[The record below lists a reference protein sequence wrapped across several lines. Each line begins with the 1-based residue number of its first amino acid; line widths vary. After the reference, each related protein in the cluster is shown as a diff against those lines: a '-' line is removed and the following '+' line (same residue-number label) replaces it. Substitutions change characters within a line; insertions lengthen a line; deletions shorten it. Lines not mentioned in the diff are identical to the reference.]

1 MNKPN
6 TKKIQSTKTADIA
19 AIIGSYHGAP
29 HTILGP
35 HTIIQKGQTTTVVR
49 VFRPLDSQVWLLNL
63 ADGSRHAMSLI
74 HKAGF
79 FELTMHNESA
89 DLLRYRLI
97 VQGGDGHQ
105 YELEDP
111 YAFPPMLTEYDLHL
125 HGQGNFQQ
133 SYEKLGAQ
141 VRTLEYAIGDANVTG
156 INFAVWAPNAQR
168 VSVIGPFN
176 DWDNRTHAMQRRAES
191 GIWEIFIPNLPQG
204 AEYKYSIRSTELGYE
219 IDKADPYAFYADLRP
234 NTSSR
239 VWQLEGYEWQDEAW
253 LATRAER
260 QKLDQPINVYE
271 VHLGSWRRVSEDNS
285 FLSYRDLA
293 HQLVDH
299 AQAMGY
305 THIELL
311 PITEYP
317 YDGSWGYQV
326 AGYFA
331 PTSRYGTPHDFMYFV
346 DYCHQHNIGV
356 ILDWVPAHFPK
367 DGHGLAFFDGTHLY
381 EHADPSQGE
390 HQDWGTKI
398 FNFGRNEVQNFLLSS
413 ALFWLEKYHLDGLG
427 GHRLHPSL

>member
-1 MNKPN
+1 MNSTEGKNRKIETMNKPN
-6 TKKIQSTKTADIA
+6 TKKFQSTKTADIA

-49 VFRPLDSQVWLLNL
+49 AFRPLDSQVWLLNL

-79 FELTMHNESA
+79 FELTMANESA

-253 LATRAER
+253 L
-260 QKLDQPINVYE
+260 PINWWIM
-271 VHLGSWRRVSEDNS
+271 LRRWAILTSS
-285 FLSYRDLA
+285 FCQSPSIPMMVRGA
-293 HQLVDH
+293 IRW
-299 AQAMGY
+299 QAILRPPAAME
-305 THIELL
+305 H
-311 PITEYP
+311 
-317 YDGSWGYQV
+317 
-326 AGYFA
+326 
-331 PTSRYGTPHDFMYFV
+331 PT
-346 DYCHQHNIGV
+346 
-356 ILDWVPAHFPK
+356 ILCI
-367 DGHGLAFFDGTHLY
+367 L
-381 EHADPSQGE
+381 
-390 HQDWGTKI
+390 
-398 FNFGRNEVQNFLLSS
+398 
-413 ALFWLEKYHLDGLG
+413 
-427 GHRLHPSL
+427 